1 MRIKIRLLALVAAWA
16 GSIAGAGLT
25 SVAYAAETVV
35 TVKAL
40 LAAKPVDASQPHA
53 RIWNKAPATKIS
65 LQPAFPGWQSILG
78 TPRITEVTV
87 QAVRSQDRLFVRLA
101 WGDPTANGKPGDTT
115 QFADG
120 VAVQF
125 PVNGKASTSPFMGDL
140 KNTVDIWRW
149 SADGY
154 AAWHRSADGYA
165 EENGYAEELVAGGF
179 GTATSMGAQG
189 EVSGVGARSPQGW
202 QVVLSRKL
210 VGLEGTVNLKRFR
223 EIPIAF
229 AAWDG
234 SNQERDGLKAVTMTW
249 QKLRM

>member
-1 MRIKIRLLALVAAWA
+1 MRIKTRLLALVVVWA
-16 GSIAGAGLT
+16 GSIAVAGLT
-25 SVAYAAETVV
+25 SVAYAAEDVV

-40 LAAKPVDASQPHA
+40 LAAKPIDASQPDA
-53 RIWNKAPATKIS
+53 GIWNKVPATKIS
-65 LQPAFPGWQSILG
+65 LQPAFPGWQSIVG

-101 WGDPTANGKPGDTT
+101 WDDPTANGKPRDTM

-120 VAVQF
+120 IAVEF
-125 PVNGKASTSPFMGDL
+125 PVNGKASTIPYMGDV
-140 KNTVDIWRW
+140 KNTVNIWYWR
-149 SADGY
+149 AGRDG
-154 AAWHRSADGYA
+154 
-165 EENGYAEELVAGGF
+165 EELIAGGF
-179 GTATSMGAQG
+179 GTATSLGAQG

-210 VGLEGTVNLKRFR
+210 AGPEGTVNLKRFH